1 MTEQYKKL
9 KATLETMFQLDQ
21 PDLDFGIYRIMNQKR
36 EEVTD
41 FLNNRLLKQVKDTL
55 SQAAGAD
62 RDKLKKELDQKENTL
77 REMGVDPTSNDK
89 WQELQAEYQTA
100 ASPEAMENE
109 VYSHLTNFFR
119 RYYHQGDFISQR
131 RYKEG
136 VYAIPYEGEEVK
148 LHWANHDQYYIK
160 TSEYFKNYRFELPN
174 GKKINFE
181 LLEASTEQNNNKAQ
195 NNKERRFKL
204 AEETV
209 FEEVSSDVSLSA
221 ADEGSGV
228 SKAGGSELKIF
239 FTYEP
244 TDKKQKQDDL
254 MAAAF
259 ETLKKEL
266 PQAWLQELLRPKPT
280 EKNKNRTLLEKH
292 LKDYTA
298 RNTFDYFIHKDLGGF
313 LRRELDFYIKNEI
326 LHIDDINL
334 DNEQDFQ
341 KQLLLIKALKGV
353 AQKIIDFL
361 AQLEDF
367 QKKLWLKKK
376 FVLQSDYCL
385 TLDRID
391 ESFYADIAANQAQ
404 RQEWVQLFAIDE
416 LEDYSEPLSADFLKN
431 NPYLVVDTQFFNR
444 SWKYKLLGTLDRLD
458 EHTDGLLVNSENFQ
472 ALELMEDRYLQ
483 QVDCLYLDPPY
494 NTAASEIVYKNSYKH
509 SSWLSL
515 ISNRLERSLGLV
527 KDDSISCM
535 SIDDFELSKLFEI
548 LQNLYGSEHWL
559 ATTPIRSNP
568 HGRAMAAGFS
578 TNHEYAVYFGKGS
591 GSIVGRLPRDSKKLA
606 RYPEKDEKGIF
617 SWMNFR
623 GTGANTRRIDRPKLY
638 YPIFVVEDKLVVK
651 NLTWSDEKSEW
662 EVEAGL
668 PPQAVELLPI
678 DSAGEK
684 RTWSLGWERA
694 QEESKDNLEVRKVN
708 DSWQVYRKYRPNQEG
723 ALPGTW
729 WHDAKYSA
737 TESGTR
743 IIGQLFG
750 ERNNFAYPKSIYLN
764 EDILRASNAQ
774 SDAVVLDYF
783 AGSGTT
789 GHAVINL
796 NREDDGKRKYILVEM
811 GEYFNTVTKPRI
823 QKVIYSEDW
832 KNGKPVSRKGSS
844 HCFKYLRLES
854 YEDTLNNLQ
863 LQRTEPQAK
872 LLSNENF
879 EEEYR
884 LHYMLEVESRESLL
898 SVDTFKSPFGY
909 TIKSIEHNEIKE
921 VEVDLVET
929 FNFLIGLVVDSIQV
943 IKEYVVVIG
952 DNLAGEHIAII
963 WRDVEKQDN
972 QALNE
977 FFRKTQINPRDTE
990 FDRIY
995 VNGDN
1000 NLENLKTA
1008 EDKWKVVLIEEEFH
1022 KRMFEE
1028 KSL

>member
-9 KATLETMFQLDQ
+9 KSILAEMFQLDQ

-36 EEVTD
+36 DEVTD
-41 FLNNRLLKQVKDTL
+41 FLDNRLLKQVKETL

-62 RDKLKKELDQKENTL
+62 KNKLKKELEEKEKTL
-77 REMGVDPTSNDK
+77 RELGVDPEANEK
-89 WQELQAEYQTA
+89 VQELKREYQQA
-100 ASPEAMENE
+100 ASPAAMENE

-160 TSEYFKNYRFELPN
+160 TSEYFKNYRFDLPN
-174 GKKINFE
+174 GKKVNFE

-204 AEETV
+204 AEETI
-209 FEEVSSDVSLSA
+209 FEE
-221 ADEGSGV
+221 EGAQLNIYFS
-228 SKAGGSELKIF
+228 
-239 FTYEP
+239 YEP

-259 ETLKKEL
+259 ETLKKQL

-326 LHIDDINL
+326 LHLDDINL
-334 DNEQDFQ
+334 DSEQDFK

-353 AQKIIDFL
+353 AQKIIVFL

-376 FVLQSDYCL
+376 FVLQSDYCI

-391 ESFYADIAANQAQ
+391 ESFYADIATNEAQ
-404 RQEWVQLFAIDE
+404 RREWVKLFAIDE
-416 LEDYSEPLSADFLKN
+416 LEDYSEPLTEDFLAS
-431 NPYLVVDTQFFNR
+431 NPFLVVDTQFFDRN
-444 SWKYKLLGTLDRLD
+444 WKYKLLGTLDRID
-458 EHTDGLLVNSENFQ
+458 QQTDGLLVNSENFQ
-472 ALELMEDRYLQ
+472 ALRLIENRYRQ
-483 QVDCLYLDPPY
+483 QVRYIYIDPPY
-494 NTAASEIVYKNSYKH
+494 NTNSTPILYKNEYKH
-509 SSWLSL
+509 SSWITLMDNRSEAAKAFLSDQGVKSVAIDDTEL
-515 ISNRLERSLGLV
+515 DELSMMLDNRFENYRHSKVSVIHNPKGSITRDFNRVHEYVVFLTPLEGDGYVARKLEKNKTPRKMRRWGENSLRTDRKLSFYPIYIKANKIVRVGEVPDDAFHPESRNLQEQNGEIAIYPIDQNGIERRWNFGLDSIDGNLERVTIQEVDNTFDLFVTHELTVPKTVWSGGRFDAGKYGNTLL
-527 KDDSISCM
+527 
-535 SIDDFELSKLFEI
+535 ID
-548 LQNLYGSEHWL
+548 
-559 ATTPIRSNP
+559 
-568 HGRAMAAGFS
+568 
-578 TNHEYAVYFGKGS
+578 
-591 GSIVGRLPRDSKKLA
+591 
-606 RYPEKDEKGIF
+606 
-617 SWMNFR
+617 
-623 GTGANTRRIDRPKLY
+623 
-638 YPIFVVEDKLVVK
+638 
-651 NLTWSDEKSEW
+651 
-662 EVEAGL
+662 
-668 PPQAVELLPI
+668 
-678 DSAGEK
+678 
-684 RTWSLGWERA
+684 
-694 QEESKDNLEVRKVN
+694 
-708 DSWQVYRKYRPNQEG
+708 
-723 ALPGTW
+723 
-729 WHDAKYSA
+729 
-737 TESGTR
+737 
-743 IIGQLFG
+743 IIGRKQFD
-750 ERNNFAYPKSIYLN
+750 FPKSINLVQECCHLVTIN
-764 EDILRASNAQ
+764 NPKAI
-774 SDAVVLDYF
+774 VLDYF
-783 AGSGTT
+783 SGSGTT

-796 NREDDGKRKYILVEM
+796 NRETDGKRKYILVEM

-823 QKVIYSEDW
+823 QRVIYSEDW

-863 LQRTEPQAK
+863 LKRSEPQAQ
-872 LLSNENF
+872 LLGNENF
-879 EEEYR
+879 EEEYH

-909 TIKSIEHNEIKE
+909 SVKSIEHNEIKE

-929 FNFLIGLVVDSIQV
+929 FNYLIGLVVDSIQV
-943 IKEYVVVIG
+943 IKDYVVVIG
-952 DNLAGEHIAII
+952 DNLSGEHIAVI
-963 WRDVEKQDN
+963 WRDVEKQDD

-977 FFRKTQINPRDTE
+977 FFRKTQIKPRDTE

-1008 EDKWKVVLIEEEFH
+1008 EDKWKVMLIEEEFR
-1022 KRMFEE
+1022 KRMFDE
-1028 KSL
+1028 KTI